1 MSSNQ
6 SEQSGAAF
14 NPEFNPDGLT
24 FEEAFRQLADIA
36 EKMEAGGLTLGDAT
50 AQFEQGMKLVQR
62 CNQLLDSAELEV
74 TTLRENYQR
83 PAASASPNGET
94 KPPFFDDPPYDED
107 AGGDEE
113 DLPF

>member
-1 MSSNQ
+1 MTSKESEPAGASSN
-6 SEQSGAAF
+6 
-14 NPEFNPDGLT
+14 PDELS
-24 FEEAFRQLADIA
+24 FEDAFRQLAGIA

-74 TTLRENYQR
+74 TTLRESYQR
-83 PAASASPNGET
+83 PGVPASSNGET
-94 KPPFFDDPPYDED
+94 EPPFFDDPPYDD
-107 AGGDEE
+107 VSDDEE

>member
-1 MSSNQ
+1 MSSSQ
-6 SEQSGAAF
+6 PDQTGASS
-14 NPEFNPDGLT
+14 NTEDMT

-74 TTLRENYQR
+74 TTLRESYQR
-83 PAASASPNGET
+83 PGASAPAPDNGE
-94 KPPFFDDPPYDED
+94 PPFFDDDSYGD
-107 AGGDEE
+107 ATGDEE
-113 DLPF
+113 ELPF

>member
-1 MSSNQ
+1 MPSS
-6 SEQSGAAF
+6 EPEHGGATA
-14 NPEFNPDGLT
+14 NTDELN
-24 FEEAFRQLADIA
+24 FEEAFRQLAAIA
-36 EKMEAGGLTLGDAT
+36 EEMEAGGLTLGDAT

-83 PAASASPNGET
+83 PAVSVSANSDAEPPN
-94 KPPFFDDPPYDED
+94 FDEPPYED
-107 AGGDEE
+107 VDGDEE

>member
-1 MSSNQ
+1 MSSSDANP
-6 SEQSGAAF
+6 SGATGSSD
-14 NPEFNPDGLT
+14 ELS
-24 FEEAFRQLADIA
+24 FEDAFRQLAEIA

-83 PAASASPNGET
+83 PGAPAPTPENGE
-94 KPPFFDDPPYDED
+94 PPFFED
-107 AGGDEE
+107 ASYDDASYDDAAGDEE
-113 DLPF
+113 ELPF

>member
-1 MSSNQ
+1 MSSSQ
-6 SEQSGAAF
+6 ADQTGASF
-14 NPEFNPDGLT
+14 NPGELT
-24 FEEAFRQLADIA
+24 FEEAFRQLAEIA

-83 PAASASPNGET
+83 PAASPTVPGDAE
-94 KPPFFDDPPYDED
+94 PPFFDEAPYDEVP
-107 AGGDEE
+107 EE
-113 DLPF
+113 EEEIPF